1 MVSSSRGRGFGCCP
15 ELLKGPT
22 SGHPR
27 VTSDRHCEDIELP
40 AQTVTYNE
48 RWRWQEPEVRLRR
61 ADVLLPYRA
70 SVHRWRNARPLPV
83 RGRHELVSR
92 GVRLMRHDALPWVLG
107 CHSGW
112 FLTNSGLWLT
122 RCCPRSPRVR
132 REEGP
137 LRSTSGPCAGPW
149 PTCGPVV
156 VTAAST
162 RDFRR
167 LAGRRTSPVHRVDRD
182 GTVAAT
188 ALGRA
193 GRARHPR

>member
-48 RWRWQEPEVRLRR
+48 RWRWQEPEVCLRR

-149 PTCGPVV
+149 VYV
-156 VTAAST
+156 
-162 RDFRR
+162 
-167 LAGRRTSPVHRVDRD
+167 RTSGCDGGIYPRLSASRRPPHIAGSPRGPRRD
-182 GTVAAT
+182 CGGDCTWPCWTSSAPA
-188 ALGRA
+188 
-193 GRARHPR
+193 